1 MYIDYQCIIN
11 SYGNFSL
18 RIAWVLDDKSQLD
31 LKPFN
36 DNSTSVS
43 DNSGMLMFSSLL
55 YCVVVAIATLVSHD
69 SSMLDNVFLL
79 FFL

>member
-1 MYIDYQCIIN
+1 MSIDYQCIIH

-36 DNSTSVS
+36 DSSTSVS
-43 DNSGMLMFSSLL
+43 DNSGMLMFSLL